1 MEWALNG
8 TTYKCKVPETRVK
21 VRSESD
27 PRDAVSCVGFATQ
40 PRRRHGHVLSRPA
53 LSTHSL
59 AEYEAALNL
68 TF

>member
-1 MEWALNG
+1 M
-8 TTYKCKVPETRVK
+8 K

-40 PRRRHGHVLSRPA
+40 PRRHGHVLSRPA
-53 LSTHSL
+53 LSGHSV